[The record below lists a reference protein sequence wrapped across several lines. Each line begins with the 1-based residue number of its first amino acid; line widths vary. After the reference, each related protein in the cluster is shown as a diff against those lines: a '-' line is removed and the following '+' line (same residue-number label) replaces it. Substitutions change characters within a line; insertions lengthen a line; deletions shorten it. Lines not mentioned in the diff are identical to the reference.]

1 MSGLWLS
8 QSMKGKIFPHL
19 RQLPLKIE
27 NFIRQKVDP
36 LSLTHMSKRSLIS
49 FPVTDRINFWK
60 FEEQI
65 SWDDFSLARACWYN
79 LFIAWNVVRW
89 RSDFGRDWEIA
100 NLDEIGGFWSK
111 LGFVFKLWLYMRD
124 SKLDRNLRVSVEI
137 GVLALID
144 RLGIWPK
151 LRVLAE
157 IERSG
162 IWLELRI
169 FGRNHL

>member
-79 LFIAWNVVRW
+79 LFIAWNVGRL
-89 RSDFGRDWEIA
+89 RSDFGQDWEIA
-100 NLDEIGGFWSK
+100 NLAEIGGFWSK